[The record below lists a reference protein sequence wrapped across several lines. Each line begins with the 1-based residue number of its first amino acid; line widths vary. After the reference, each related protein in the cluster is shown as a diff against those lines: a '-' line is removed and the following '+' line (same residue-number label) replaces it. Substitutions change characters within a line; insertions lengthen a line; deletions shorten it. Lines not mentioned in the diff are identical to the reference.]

1 MPHPFQFQT
10 SPFAGPDTTE
20 ANVFVHGYSA
30 GHSDED
36 KQFLLDKIPGQLKHY
51 TNIFAFW
58 PSNHLLRFDKSSLWA
73 FGAAGLNFGKTMSSS
88 PLDSFGIAGAFA
100 KDRMGNFTQARTR
113 AEHMGAVLFDQLQDY
128 LRTNHPKIKT
138 INLIGHSLGG
148 RLVISSLKN
157 FSYRQQLAIN
167 DVLLMAAAVE
177 VTPLEARQL
186 RERFKGR
193 LINAYSKADR
203 TLLLNWGE
211 TCLGRN
217 EVEHFE
223 SIEMND
229 FSHTDYWD
237 RLQEVL
243 VETRFKKAH
252 TPGSSEPAQTPA
264 EALLPPQMPEQ
275 LAEEHDMKLELS
287 SPRDVYQQINDE
299 LAIIIGE
306 LKHPSDDE
314 ALNQAREEALRRLT
328 EHRIALFERLAELEK
343 NAEWNTFTIAFYG
356 ETGAGKSTL
365 IETLRILLQEPGKL
379 VSQQAFRKLREQYG
393 LTEETMQGLQRSIDQ
408 VEARLEELTQQ
419 LSTTVQ
425 QFEQPFRDAQ
435 SALDHANAR
444 SSEVKQR
451 LGGALAQH
459 EQSHKDALAAVT
471 RMHTLLASRKSN
483 ASLWQMLLNLFRT
496 MPEELQLN
504 EATAA
509 LTVTTAARDSAAAT
523 LDVEQ
528 TKAEQER
535 LAMER
540 QVSEIATK
548 RGDACAALSAQ
559 QAEATQQQRTL
570 IQQRL
575 EQKTQ
580 LEQLLGELQ
589 LHADGQIIGHGL
601 SDFTRETQRYEF
613 ELDGQP
619 FALLDVPGIEGK
631 EGLVLG
637 QIERAVQTAHA
648 VFYVTNQAAP
658 PQTGDG
664 KHQGTLEKI
673 KQHLGAQ
680 TEVWSIFN
688 KKITNP
694 KHSLTDRQLV
704 SDDETASLAGL
715 DQKMSEQ
722 LGKHYKSVFAL
733 SALPA
738 FLAST
743 DHLAPGSQ
751 NAKRRSKVLEDF
763 GADELLEKSRL
774 RPFLQLLGRQ
784 LIQNG
789 KTKIIRANF
798 NKANEALN
806 HTTQTLSGVQQ
817 TLNALSE
824 KLSQEEQS
832 AKSQLTSSFGALK
845 KRLES
850 CGETLIDNFASKVRN
865 DVYAR
870 IEKDI
875 SNDAFKSALTEQLDA
890 QQRQLGKQLPVAVN
904 VEVGKF
910 QKAAEDILSRFEKHA
925 QELTS
930 SYGKLGSMRFNQPF
944 NLNIKI
950 DNGIKV
956 ATLLAS
962 LVGIAAAPFTGGA
975 SLWIAGASIL
985 GALISIGKALWSAL
999 STDYKMS
1006 QQRQALDKN
1015 LRSATAQLRDMLRE
1029 SLDSALSEMQKTI
1042 DQLDLALEAPAKQA
1056 ANQVSTL
1063 SRSTIRLKTLSRQ
1076 IELAGNL

>member
-1 MPHPFQFQT
+1 MTAGSVGGNSFQ
-10 SPFAGPDTTE
+10 
-20 ANVFVHGYSA
+20 
-30 GHSDED
+30 
-36 KQFLLDKIPGQLKHY
+36 LLG
-51 TNIFAFW
+51 
-58 PSNHLLRFDKSSLWA
+58 
-73 FGAAGLNFGKTMSSS
+73 
-88 PLDSFGIAGAFA
+88 
-100 KDRMGNFTQARTR
+100 
-113 AEHMGAVLFDQLQDY
+113 
-128 LRTNHPKIKT
+128 
-138 INLIGHSLGG
+138 
-148 RLVISSLKN
+148 
-157 FSYRQQLAIN
+157 
-167 DVLLMAAAVE
+167 
-177 VTPLEARQL
+177 
-186 RERFKGR
+186 
-193 LINAYSKADR
+193 
-203 TLLLNWGE
+203 
-211 TCLGRN
+211 
-217 EVEHFE
+217 
-223 SIEMND
+223 
-229 FSHTDYWD
+229 
-237 RLQEVL
+237 
-243 VETRFKKAH
+243 
-252 TPGSSEPAQTPA
+252 PGSSELGAIPA
-264 EALLPPQMPEQ
+264 EELSPPLAPEQ
-275 LAEEHDMKLELS
+275 LTEENEMKLELN

-299 LAIIIGE
+299 LALIIGE
-306 LKHPSDDE
+306 LRHPSDDE

-328 EHRIALFERLAELEK
+328 EHRTTLFNRLAELEK

-365 IETLRILLQEPGKL
+365 IETLRILLQEPGKRA
-379 VSQQAFRKLREQYG
+379 SQEAFRKLRDQYG
-393 LTEETMQGLQRSIDQ
+393 LTEQTLQELQQSLEQAET
-408 VEARLEELTQQ
+408 RLEELTQQ
-419 LSTTVQ
+419 LSATVQ
-425 QFEQPFRDAQ
+425 QFEQPFKDAQ
-435 SALDHANAR
+435 SALEQASAR
-444 SSEVKQR
+444 SSELKQQ

-471 RMHTLLASRKSN
+471 RLHTLLAARKSN
-483 ASLWQMLLNLFRT
+483 ASLWQMLLNLFRK

-504 EATAA
+504 EATAS
-509 LTVTTAARDSAAAT
+509 LTITTAARDSAATT

-528 TKAEQER
+528 RKAEQER

-548 RGDACAALSAQ
+548 RDEACAALSVQ
-559 QAEATQQQRTL
+559 QAQTTQQQRTL
-570 IQQRL
+570 TEQRL
-575 EQKTQ
+575 QQETQ
-580 LEQLLGELQ
+580 LAQLLGELQ
-589 LHADGQIIGHGL
+589 VHADGEIIGDGRA
-601 SDFTRETQRYEF
+601 DYTRTTQRYEF

-631 EGLVLG
+631 EGLVLD

-680 TEVWSIFN
+680 TEVWAIFN

-694 KHSLTDRQLV
+694 KQSLTDRPLV

-722 LGKHYKSVFAL
+722 LGKHYQNVFPL

-763 GADELLEKSRL
+763 SAHELLEKSRL
-774 RPFLQLLGRQ
+774 RPFLDLLGRQ
-784 LIQNG
+784 LIHNG
-789 KTKIIRANF
+789 KAKIIRANF
-798 NKANEALN
+798 NKANDALN

-865 DVYAR
+865 DIYAR

-875 SNDAFKSALTEQLDA
+875 SNDAFKSALTEQLEI
-890 QQRQLGKQLPVAVN
+890 QQRQLSKQLPVAVN
-904 VEVGKF
+904 LEVRKF

-956 ATLLAS
+956 AGLLAS

-975 SLWIAGASIL
+975 SLWLAGASIL

-1015 LRSATAQLRDMLRE
+1015 LRSATEQLRDILRK

>member
-10 SPFAGPDTTE
+10 APLAGSDTTE

-36 KQFLLDKIPGQLKHY
+36 KQLLLEKIPDHLKHY

-73 FGAAGLNFGKTMSSS
+73 IGGAGLNFARTMSSS
-88 PLDSFGIAGAFA
+88 PFDSFGLAGAFA
-100 KDRMGNFTQARTR
+100 KDRLGNFTQARTR
-113 AEHMGAVLFDQLQDY
+113 AEQMGAVLFDQLQDY
-128 LRTNHPKIKT
+128 LLSNHPKIKT

-148 RLVISSLKN
+148 RLVISSLKS
-157 FSYRQQLAIN
+157 FSYRKQLAIN

-177 VTPLEARQL
+177 VTAMEARRL

-229 FSHTDYWD
+229 FGHTDYWE
-237 RLQEVL
+237 RLPEVL
-243 VETRFKKAH
+243 AQTRFKAH
-252 TPGSSEPAQTPA
+252 ALGSSELAQTAA
-264 EALLPPQMPEQ
+264 EELLPPLAPEQ
-275 LAEEHDMKLELS
+275 PAEEHDMKRELNN
-287 SPRDVYQQINDE
+287 PRDVYQQINDE
-299 LAIIIGE
+299 LALIIGE
-306 LKHPSDDE
+306 LRHSSDDE
-314 ALNQAREEALRRLT
+314 ALNLAREEAVRRLT
-328 EHRIALFERLAELEK
+328 EHRTALFERLAELEK
-343 NAEWNTFTIAFYG
+343 NAEWNMFTIAFYG

-365 IETLRILLQEPGKL
+365 IETLRILLQEPGKRA
-379 VSQQAFRKLREQYG
+379 SQEAFRKLRDQHV
-393 LTEETMQGLQRSIDQ
+393 LIEETLQGLQLSVEQ
-408 VEARLEELTQQ
+408 TEARLQELTQQ
-419 LSTTVQ
+419 LNATLF

-435 SALDHANAR
+435 SALDQANVR
-444 SSEVKQR
+444 SSEVKKR
-451 LGGALAQH
+451 LGGAFEQH
-459 EQSHKDALAAVT
+459 EQSHKEALAAVA
-471 RMHTLLASRKSN
+471 RLHTLLATRKSN
-483 ASLWQMLLNLFRT
+483 VSLWQALLNLFRT
-496 MPEELQLN
+496 MPEEFQLN
-504 EATAA
+504 EATASLIA
-509 LTVTTAARDSAAAT
+509 TTAARDSAAAT

-528 TKAEQER
+528 TKAEQAR
-535 LAMER
+535 LEMER
-540 QVSEIATK
+540 QLGEIAT
-548 RGDACAALSAQ
+548 RRDDACAALSAQ
-559 QAEATQQQRTL
+559 QAEATQQHRALT
-570 IQQRL
+570 L
-575 EQKTQ
+575 EQ
-580 LEQLLGELQ
+580 LEHETRLAQLLGELQ
-589 LHADGQIIGHGL
+589 VHADGQIIGHGL

-631 EGLVLG
+631 EGLVLD

-680 TEVWSIFN
+680 TEVWTIFN

-694 KHSLTDRQLV
+694 KHSLTDRPLV

-722 LGKHYKSVFAL
+722 LGKHYQNVFPL

-743 DHLAPGSQ
+743 DHFSPGSQ

-774 RPFLQLLGRQ
+774 RLFLDLLGRQ
-784 LIQNG
+784 LIHNG
-789 KTKIIRANF
+789 KAKIIRANF
-798 NKANEALN
+798 NKANDALN

-817 TLNALSE
+817 TLKALSE

-865 DVYAR
+865 DIYAR
-870 IEKDI
+870 IDKDI
-875 SNDAFKSALTEQLDA
+875 SNDTFKSALTEQLET
-890 QQRQLGKQLPVAVN
+890 QQRQLSKKLPVAVH
-904 VEVGKF
+904 VEVDKF
-910 QKAAEDILSRFEKHA
+910 QKAAVDILSRFEKHA

-950 DNGIKV
+950 DNGINV
-956 ATLLAS
+956 AGLLAS

-975 SLWIAGASIL
+975 SLWLVGASVL
-985 GALISIGKALWSAL
+985 TALVSIGKAVWSAL
-999 STDYKMS
+999 SKDYKMS
-1006 QQRQALDKN
+1006 QQRRALDTN
-1015 LRSATAQLRDMLRE
+1015 LRSATEQLRGMLRE
-1029 SLDSALSEMQKTI
+1029 SLDSAMSEMQKTI

>member
-10 SPFAGPDTTE
+10 SPLAGSDTTE
-20 ANVFVHGYSA
+20 ANIFVHGYSA

-36 KQFLLDKIPGQLKHY
+36 KQFLLDKIPDHLKHY

-73 FGAAGLNFGKTMSSS
+73 IGGAGLNFAKTMSSS
-88 PLDSFGIAGAFA
+88 PLDSFGLAGAFA
-100 KDRMGNFTQARTR
+100 KDRLGNFTQARTR
-113 AEHMGAVLFDQLQDY
+113 AEQMGAVLFDQLQDY
-128 LRTNHPKIKT
+128 LLSNHPKIKT
-138 INLIGHSLGG
+138 VNLIGHSLGG
-148 RLVISSLKN
+148 RLVISSLKS
-157 FSYRQQLAIN
+157 FSYRKQLAIN

-177 VTPLEARQL
+177 VTAMEARRL

-229 FSHTDYWD
+229 FGHTDYWE
-237 RLQEVL
+237 RLPEVL
-243 VETRFKKAH
+243 AQTRFKARA
-252 TPGSSEPAQTPA
+252 PGSLELAQTAA
-264 EALLPPQMPEQ
+264 EELLPPLAPEQ
-275 LAEEHDMKLELS
+275 PAEEHDMKRELN

-299 LAIIIGE
+299 LALIIGE
-306 LKHPSDDE
+306 LRHSSDDE
-314 ALNQAREEALRRLT
+314 ALNLAREEALRRLT
-328 EHRIALFERLAELEK
+328 EHRTALFERLAELEK

-365 IETLRILLQEPGKL
+365 IETLRILLQEPGKRA
-379 VSQQAFRKLREQYG
+379 SQEAFRKLRDQYG
-393 LTEETMQGLQRSIDQ
+393 LIEETLQGLQLS
-408 VEARLEELTQQ
+408 VEQAEVRLQELTQQ
-419 LSTTVQ
+419 LNATLL
-425 QFEQPFRDAQ
+425 QFEQPLLDAQ
-435 SALDHANAR
+435 SALDQANVR

-451 LGGALAQH
+451 LGGAFEQH
-459 EQSHKDALAAVT
+459 EQSHKEALAAVA
-471 RMHTLLASRKSN
+471 RLHSLLATRKSN
-483 ASLWQMLLNLFRT
+483 VSLWQAVLNLFRT
-496 MPEELQLN
+496 MPEEFQLN
-504 EATAA
+504 EATASLIA
-509 LTVTTAARDSAAAT
+509 TTAARDSAAVT

-528 TKAEQER
+528 TKAEHAR
-535 LAMER
+535 LEMER
-540 QVSEIATK
+540 QLGEIAT
-548 RGDACAALSAQ
+548 RRNDACAALSAQ
-559 QAEATQQQRTL
+559 QAEATQQHRALTL
-570 IQQRL
+570 ERL
-575 EQKTQ
+575 EHETR
-580 LEQLLGELQ
+580 LAQLLGELQ
-589 LHADGQIIGHGL
+589 VHADGQIIGHGL

-631 EGLVLG
+631 EGLVLD
-637 QIERAVQTAHA
+637 QIERALQTAHA

-664 KHQGTLEKI
+664 EHQGTLEKI

-680 TEVWSIFN
+680 TEVWTIFN

-694 KHSLTDRQLV
+694 KHSLTDRPLV

-722 LGKHYKSVFAL
+722 LGKHYQNVFPL

-743 DHLAPGSQ
+743 DHFSPGSQ

-774 RPFLQLLGRQ
+774 RLFLDLLGRQ
-784 LIQNG
+784 LIHNG
-789 KTKIIRANF
+789 KAKIIRANF
-798 NKANEALN
+798 NKANDALN
-806 HTTQTLSGVQQ
+806 HTTHTLSGVQQ
-817 TLNALSE
+817 TLKALSE

-832 AKSQLTSSFGALK
+832 AKSQLISSFGALK

-850 CGETLIDNFASKVRN
+850 SGETLIDNFASKVRN
-865 DVYAR
+865 DIYAR
-870 IEKDI
+870 IDKDI
-875 SNDAFKSALTEQLDA
+875 SNDTFKSALTEQLET
-890 QQRQLGKQLPVAVN
+890 QQRQLSKQLPVAVH
-904 VEVGKF
+904 VEVDKF
-910 QKAAEDILSRFEKHA
+910 QKAAVDILSRFEKHA

-950 DNGIKV
+950 DNGINV
-956 ATLLAS
+956 AGLLAS

-975 SLWIAGASIL
+975 SLWLVGASVL
-985 GALISIGKALWSAL
+985 TALVSIGKAIWSAL

-1006 QQRQALDKN
+1006 QQRRALDTN
-1015 LRSATAQLRDMLRE
+1015 LRSATEQLRGMFRE

-1042 DQLDLALEAPAKQA
+1042 DQLDLALEAPAQQA

-1063 SRSTIRLKTLSRQ
+1063 SRSTIRLKILSRQ

>member
-10 SPFAGPDTTE
+10 APLAGSDTTE

-36 KQFLLDKIPGQLKHY
+36 KQLLLEKIPDHLKHY

-73 FGAAGLNFGKTMSSS
+73 IGGAGLNFARTMSSS
-88 PLDSFGIAGAFA
+88 PFDSFGLAGAFA
-100 KDRMGNFTQARTR
+100 KDRLGNFTQARTR
-113 AEHMGAVLFDQLQDY
+113 AEQMGAVLFDQLQDY
-128 LRTNHPKIKT
+128 LLSNHPKIKT

-148 RLVISSLKN
+148 RLVISSLKS
-157 FSYRQQLAIN
+157 FSYRKQLAIN

-177 VTPLEARQL
+177 VTAMEARRL

-229 FSHTDYWD
+229 FGHTDYWE
-237 RLQEVL
+237 RLPEVL
-243 VETRFKKAH
+243 AQTRFKAH
-252 TPGSSEPAQTPA
+252 ALGSSELAQTDA
-264 EALLPPQMPEQ
+264 EELLPPLAPEQ
-275 LAEEHDMKLELS
+275 PAEEHDMKRELNN
-287 SPRDVYQQINDE
+287 PRDVYQQINDE
-299 LAIIIGE
+299 LALIIGE
-306 LKHPSDDE
+306 LRHSSDDE
-314 ALNQAREEALRRLT
+314 ALNLAREEAVRRLT
-328 EHRIALFERLAELEK
+328 EHRTALFERLAELEK
-343 NAEWNTFTIAFYG
+343 NAEWNMFTIAFYG

-365 IETLRILLQEPGKL
+365 IETLRILLQEPGKRA
-379 VSQQAFRKLREQYG
+379 SQEAFRKLRDQHG
-393 LTEETMQGLQRSIDQ
+393 LIEETLQGLQLSVEQ
-408 VEARLEELTQQ
+408 TEARLQELTQQ
-419 LSTTVQ
+419 LNATLL

-435 SALDHANAR
+435 SALDQANVR
-444 SSEVKQR
+444 SSEVKKR
-451 LGGALAQH
+451 LGGAFEQH
-459 EQSHKDALAAVT
+459 EQSHKEALAAVA
-471 RMHTLLASRKSN
+471 RLHTLLATRKSN
-483 ASLWQMLLNLFRT
+483 VSLWQALLNLFRT
-496 MPEELQLN
+496 MPEEFQLN
-504 EATAA
+504 EATASLIA
-509 LTVTTAARDSAAAT
+509 TTAARDSAAAT

-528 TKAEQER
+528 TKAEQAR
-535 LAMER
+535 LEMER
-540 QVSEIATK
+540 QLGEIAT
-548 RGDACAALSAQ
+548 RRDDACAALSAQ
-559 QAEATQQQRTL
+559 QAEATQQHRALT
-570 IQQRL
+570 L
-575 EQKTQ
+575 EQ
-580 LEQLLGELQ
+580 LEHETRLAQLLGELQ
-589 LHADGQIIGHGL
+589 VHADGQIIGHGL

-631 EGLVLG
+631 EGLVLD

-680 TEVWSIFN
+680 TEVWTIFN

-694 KHSLTDRQLV
+694 KHSLTDRPLV

-722 LGKHYKSVFAL
+722 LGKHYQNVFPL

-743 DHLAPGSQ
+743 DHFSPGSQ

-774 RPFLQLLGRQ
+774 RLFLDLLGRQ
-784 LIQNG
+784 LIHNG
-789 KTKIIRANF
+789 KAKIIRANF
-798 NKANEALN
+798 KKANDALN

-817 TLNALSE
+817 TLKALSE

-865 DVYAR
+865 DIYAR
-870 IEKDI
+870 IDKDI
-875 SNDAFKSALTEQLDA
+875 SNDTFKSALTEQLET
-890 QQRQLGKQLPVAVN
+890 QQRQLSKKLPVAVH
-904 VEVGKF
+904 VEVDKF
-910 QKAAEDILSRFEKHA
+910 QKAAVDILSRFEKHA

-950 DNGIKV
+950 DNGINV
-956 ATLLAS
+956 AGLLAS

-975 SLWIAGASIL
+975 SLWLVGASVL
-985 GALISIGKALWSAL
+985 TALVSIGKAVWSAL
-999 STDYKMS
+999 SKDYKMS
-1006 QQRQALDKN
+1006 QQRRALDTN
-1015 LRSATAQLRDMLRE
+1015 LRSATEQLRGMLRE

>member
-10 SPFAGPDTTE
+10 SPFVGPDTTE

-36 KQFLLDKIPGQLKHY
+36 KQFLLDKIPDHLKHY

-58 PSNHLLRFDKSSLWA
+58 PSNDLLRFDKSSLWA
-73 FGAAGLNFGKTMSSS
+73 LGAAGLNFGKTMSSS
-88 PLDSFGIAGAFA
+88 PLDFLGLAGALA
-100 KDRMGNFTQARTR
+100 NDRMGNFTQARTR

-128 LRTNHPKIKT
+128 LRSNHPKIKT

-157 FSYRQQLAIN
+157 FSYRQQLTIN

-177 VTPLEARQL
+177 VTAMEARQL

-229 FSHTDYWD
+229 FSHTDYWE
-237 RLQEVL
+237 RLPEVL
-243 VETRFKKAH
+243 AETRFKAH
-252 TPGSSEPAQTPA
+252 APCSSEPAQTPA
-264 EALLPPQMPEQ
+264 EELLPPLAPEQ
-275 LAEEHDMKLELS
+275 PAEEHDMKLELN

-299 LAIIIGE
+299 LALIIGE
-306 LKHPSDDE
+306 LRHPSDDE
-314 ALNQAREEALRRLT
+314 ALNLAREEALRRLT
-328 EHRIALFERLAELEK
+328 EHRTALFERLAELEM

-365 IETLRILLQEPGKL
+365 IETLRILLQEPGKRA
-379 VSQQAFRKLREQYG
+379 SQEAFRKLRDQYG
-393 LTEETMQGLQRSIDQ
+393 LTEETLQGLQRSIEQ
-408 VEARLEELTQQ
+408 AEARLEELTQQ
-419 LSTTVQ
+419 LIATVL

-435 SALDHANAR
+435 SALDQANTR
-444 SSEVKQR
+444 PSEVKQR
-451 LGGALAQH
+451 LGGAFEQH
-459 EQSHKDALAAVT
+459 EQSHKEALAAVT
-471 RMHTLLASRKSN
+471 RLHTLLATRKNN
-483 ASLWQMLLNLFRT
+483 ASLWQTLLNLFRK

-504 EATAA
+504 EATAS
-509 LTVTTAARDSAAAT
+509 LTATTAARDSAAAT

-528 TKAEQER
+528 TKAEHAR
-535 LAMER
+535 LEMER
-540 QVSEIATK
+540 QVSEIAT
-548 RGDACAALSAQ
+548 RRDDACAALSAQ
-559 QAEATQQQRTL
+559 QAEATQQQRALT
-570 IQQRL
+570 QQRL
-575 EQKTQ
+575 EHETH
-580 LEQLLGELQ
+580 LAQLLGELQ
-589 LHADGQIIGHGL
+589 VHADGQIIGHGL

-613 ELDGQP
+613 ELDGHP

-631 EGLVLG
+631 EGLVLD

-664 KHQGTLEKI
+664 QHQGTLEKI

-680 TEVWSIFN
+680 TEVWTIFN

-694 KHSLTDRQLV
+694 KHSLTDRPLV

-722 LGKHYKSVFAL
+722 LGKHYQNVFSL

-774 RPFLQLLGRQ
+774 RPFLDLLGRQ
-784 LIQNG
+784 LIHNG
-789 KTKIIRANF
+789 KAKIIRANF
-798 NKANEALN
+798 NKANDALN

-817 TLNALSE
+817 TLSALSE

-875 SNDAFKSALTEQLDA
+875 SNDAFKSALTEQLET
-890 QQRQLGKQLPVAVN
+890 QQRQLSKQLPAAVS

-950 DNGIKV
+950 DNGVNV
-956 ATLLAS
+956 AGLLAS

-975 SLWIAGASIL
+975 SLWFVGASVL
-985 GALISIGKALWSAL
+985 AALVSIGKALWSAL

-1015 LRSATAQLRDMLRE
+1015 LRSATEQLRDMLRE

>member
-20 ANVFVHGYSA
+20 ANVFIHGYSA

-36 KQFLLDKIPGQLKHY
+36 KQSLLGKIPEQLKHY

-58 PSNHLLRFDKSSLWA
+58 PSNHILRLDKASALKL
-73 FGAAGLNFGKTMSSS
+73 GAASLNFGMTMMRS
-88 PLDSFGIAGAFA
+88 PLDSLGLVGAVA
-100 KDRMGNFTQARTR
+100 KDRMGNFGDARLR
-113 AEHMGAVLFDQLQDY
+113 AESMGKVLFDQLQAY
-128 LRTNHPKIKT
+128 LETNHPQIKT

-148 RLVISSLKN
+148 RLVISSLKS
-157 FSYRQQLAIN
+157 FSSKQLAIN

-177 VTPLEARQL
+177 VTASEARQL
-186 RERFKGR
+186 RESFKGR
-193 LINAYSKADR
+193 LINAYSKTDR

-211 TCLGRN
+211 TCMGRN

-223 SIEMND
+223 SIEMNE
-229 FSHTDYWD
+229 FGHTDYWP
-237 RLQEVL
+237 RLPEVL
-243 VETRFKKAH
+243 TNTRFKVHA
-252 TPGSSEPAQTPA
+252 PGSSEPAQTPA
-264 EALLPPQMPEQ
+264 DALLPPLTPEQ
-275 LAEEHDMKLELS
+275 PAEEHDMKLELK

-299 LAIIIGE
+299 LALIIGE
-306 LKHPSDDE
+306 LRHPSDDE

-328 EHRIALFERLAELEK
+328 EHRAMLFDRLAELEK

-365 IETLRILLQEPGKL
+365 IETLRILLQEPGKRA
-379 VSQQAFRKLREQYG
+379 SQEAFRKLRDQYG
-393 LTEETMQGLQRSIDQ
+393 LTEETLQGLQQNIEQ

-419 LSTTVQ
+419 LSATVL
-425 QFEQPFRDAQ
+425 QFEQPFKEAQ
-435 SALDHANAR
+435 SALEQANAR

-451 LGGALAQH
+451 FGGALAQH

-471 RMHTLLASRKSN
+471 RLHTLLATRKSN
-483 ASLWQMLLNLFRT
+483 ASLWQMLLGLFKK

-504 EATAA
+504 EATAS
-509 LTVTTAARDSAAAT
+509 LTQTTTARDSAAAT

-535 LAMER
+535 IAMER
-540 QVSEIATK
+540 QVSEIAT
-548 RGDACAALSAQ
+548 RRDEACAALSAQ
-559 QAEATQQQRTL
+559 QAQATQQQRTL
-570 IQQRL
+570 TEQRL
-575 EQKTQ
+575 VHETQ
-580 LEQLLGELQ
+580 LAQLLGELQ
-589 LHADGQIIGHGL
+589 VHADGEIIGDGRA
-601 SDFTRETQRYEF
+601 DYTRTTQRYEF

-631 EGLVLG
+631 EGLVLD

-680 TEVWSIFN
+680 TEVWTIFN

-694 KHSLTDRQLV
+694 KHSLTDRPLV

-722 LGKHYKSVFAL
+722 LGKHYQNVFPL

-763 GADELLEKSRL
+763 GAHELLEKSRL
-774 RPFLQLLGRQ
+774 RPFLDLLGRQ

-789 KTKIIRANF
+789 KAKIIRANF
-798 NKANEALN
+798 NKANDALN

-865 DVYAR
+865 DMYAR
-870 IEKDI
+870 IETDI
-875 SNDAFKSALTEQLDA
+875 SNDAFKSALTEQLET
-890 QQRQLGKQLPVAVN
+890 QQRHLSKQLPVAVN
-904 VEVGKF
+904 LEVGKF

-975 SLWIAGASIL
+975 SLWLAGASIL

-1015 LRSATAQLRDMLRE
+1015 LRSATEQLRDMLRE
-1029 SLDSALSEMQKTI
+1029 SLESALSEMQKTI

-1056 ANQVSTL
+1056 ANQVTTL
-1063 SRSTIRLKTLSRQ
+1063 SRSTNRLTTLSRQ

>member
-10 SPFAGPDTTE
+10 SPLAGSDNTE

-36 KQFLLDKIPGQLKHY
+36 KQFLLDKIPDHLKHY

-73 FGAAGLNFGKTMSSS
+73 IGGAGLNLAKTLSSS
-88 PLDSFGIAGAFA
+88 PLDSFGLAGAFA
-100 KDRMGNFTQARTR
+100 KDRLGNFTQARTR
-113 AEHMGAVLFDQLQDY
+113 AEQMGAVLIDQLQDY
-128 LRTNHPKIKT
+128 LLSNHPNIKT

-148 RLVISSLKN
+148 RLVISSLKS
-157 FSYRQQLAIN
+157 FSYRKQLAVN

-177 VTPLEARQL
+177 VTAMEARRL

-229 FSHTDYWD
+229 FGHTDYWE
-237 RLQEVL
+237 RLPEVL
-243 VETRFKKAH
+243 AQTRFKAH
-252 TPGSSEPAQTPA
+252 APGLSELAQTA
-264 EALLPPQMPEQ
+264 SEELLPTLAPEQ
-275 LAEEHDMKLELS
+275 PAEEHDMKLELN

-299 LAIIIGE
+299 LALIIGE
-306 LKHPSDDE
+306 LRHSSDDE
-314 ALNQAREEALRRLT
+314 ALNLAREEALRRLT
-328 EHRIALFERLAELEK
+328 EHRTALFERLAELEK

-365 IETLRILLQEPGKL
+365 IETLRILLQEPGKRA
-379 VSQQAFRKLREQYG
+379 SQEAFRKLRDQHG
-393 LTEETMQGLQRSIDQ
+393 LTEETLQGLQQSIEQ
-408 VEARLEELTQQ
+408 AEARLQELTQQ
-419 LSTTVQ
+419 LSATLL

-435 SALDHANAR
+435 SALDQANVR

-451 LGGALAQH
+451 LGSAFEQH
-459 EQSHKDALAAVT
+459 EQSHKEALAAVA
-471 RMHTLLASRKSN
+471 RLHTLLATRKSN
-483 ASLWQMLLNLFRT
+483 VSLWQALLNLFRT

-504 EATAA
+504 EATASLIA
-509 LTVTTAARDSAAAT
+509 TTAARDSAAAT

-528 TKAEQER
+528 TKAEHAR
-535 LAMER
+535 LEMER
-540 QVSEIATK
+540 QLGEIAT
-548 RGDACAALSAQ
+548 RRDDACAALSAQ
-559 QAEATQQQRTL
+559 QAEATQQQRALTL
-570 IQQRL
+570 ERL
-575 EQKTQ
+575 EHETR
-580 LEQLLGELQ
+580 LAQLLGELQ
-589 LHADGQIIGHGL
+589 VHADGQIIGHGL

-631 EGLVLG
+631 EGLVLD

-680 TEVWSIFN
+680 TEVWTIFN

-694 KHSLTDRQLV
+694 KHSLTDRPLV

-722 LGKHYKSVFAL
+722 LGKHYQNVFPL

-743 DHLAPGSQ
+743 DHFSPGSQ

-774 RPFLQLLGRQ
+774 RLFLDLLGRQ
-784 LIQNG
+784 LIHNG
-789 KTKIIRANF
+789 KAKIIRANF
-798 NKANEALN
+798 NKANDALN

-817 TLNALSE
+817 TLKALSE

-870 IEKDI
+870 IDKDI
-875 SNDAFKSALTEQLDA
+875 SNDAFKSALTEQLET
-890 QQRQLGKQLPVAVN
+890 QQRQLSKQLPLAVH
-904 VEVGKF
+904 VEVDKF
-910 QKAAEDILSRFEKHA
+910 QKAAVDILSRFEKHA

-950 DNGIKV
+950 DNGINV
-956 ATLLAS
+956 AGLLAS

-975 SLWIAGASIL
+975 SLWLVGASVL
-985 GALISIGKALWSAL
+985 TALVSIGKAIWSAL

-1006 QQRQALDKN
+1006 QQRRALDTN
-1015 LRSATAQLRDMLRE
+1015 LRSATEQLRGMLLE
-1029 SLDSALSEMQKTI
+1029 SLDSAMSEMQKTI

>member
-10 SPFAGPDTTE
+10 APLAGSDTTE

-36 KQFLLDKIPGQLKHY
+36 KQLLLEKIPDHLKHY

-73 FGAAGLNFGKTMSSS
+73 IGGAGLNFARTMSSS
-88 PLDSFGIAGAFA
+88 PFDSFGLAGAFA
-100 KDRMGNFTQARTR
+100 KDRLGNFTQARTR
-113 AEHMGAVLFDQLQDY
+113 AEQMGAVLFDQLQDY
-128 LRTNHPKIKT
+128 LLSNHPKIKT

-148 RLVISSLKN
+148 RLVISSLKS
-157 FSYRQQLAIN
+157 FSYRKQLAIN

-177 VTPLEARQL
+177 VTAMEARRL

-217 EVEHFE
+217 KVEHFE

-229 FSHTDYWD
+229 FGHTDYWE
-237 RLQEVL
+237 RLPEVL
-243 VETRFKKAH
+243 AQTRFKAH
-252 TPGSSEPAQTPA
+252 ALGSSELAQTDA
-264 EALLPPQMPEQ
+264 EELLPPLAPEQ
-275 LAEEHDMKLELS
+275 PAEEHDMKRELNN
-287 SPRDVYQQINDE
+287 PRDVYQQINDE
-299 LAIIIGE
+299 LALIIGE
-306 LKHPSDDE
+306 LRHSSDDE
-314 ALNQAREEALRRLT
+314 ALNLAREEAVRRLT
-328 EHRIALFERLAELEK
+328 EHRTALFERLAELEK
-343 NAEWNTFTIAFYG
+343 NAEWNMFTIAFYG

-365 IETLRILLQEPGKL
+365 IETLRILLQEPGKRA
-379 VSQQAFRKLREQYG
+379 SQEAFRKLRDQHG
-393 LTEETMQGLQRSIDQ
+393 LIEETLQGLQLSVEQ
-408 VEARLEELTQQ
+408 TEARLQELTQQ
-419 LSTTVQ
+419 LNATLL

-435 SALDHANAR
+435 SALDQANVR
-444 SSEVKQR
+444 SSEVKKR
-451 LGGALAQH
+451 LGGAFEQH
-459 EQSHKDALAAVT
+459 EQSHKEALAAVA
-471 RMHTLLASRKSN
+471 RLHTLLATRKSN
-483 ASLWQMLLNLFRT
+483 VSLWQALLNLFRT
-496 MPEELQLN
+496 MPEEFQLN
-504 EATAA
+504 EATASLIA
-509 LTVTTAARDSAAAT
+509 TTAARDSAAAT

-528 TKAEQER
+528 TKAEQAR
-535 LAMER
+535 LEMER
-540 QVSEIATK
+540 QLGEIAT
-548 RGDACAALSAQ
+548 RRDDACAALSAQ
-559 QAEATQQQRTL
+559 QAEATQQHRALT
-570 IQQRL
+570 L
-575 EQKTQ
+575 EQ
-580 LEQLLGELQ
+580 LEHETRLAELLGELQ
-589 LHADGQIIGHGL
+589 VHADGQIIGHGL

-631 EGLVLG
+631 EGLVLD

-680 TEVWSIFN
+680 TEVWTIFN

-694 KHSLTDRQLV
+694 KHSLTDRPLV

-722 LGKHYKSVFAL
+722 LGKHYQNVFPL

-743 DHLAPGSQ
+743 DHFSPGSQ

-774 RPFLQLLGRQ
+774 RLFLDLLGRQ
-784 LIQNG
+784 LIHNG
-789 KTKIIRANF
+789 KAKIIRANF
-798 NKANEALN
+798 KKANDALN

-817 TLNALSE
+817 TLKALSE

-865 DVYAR
+865 DIYAR
-870 IEKDI
+870 IDKDI
-875 SNDAFKSALTEQLDA
+875 SNDTFKSALTEQLET
-890 QQRQLGKQLPVAVN
+890 QQRQLSKKLPVAVH
-904 VEVGKF
+904 VEVDKF
-910 QKAAEDILSRFEKHA
+910 QKAAVDILSRFEKHA

-950 DNGIKV
+950 DNGINV
-956 ATLLAS
+956 AGLLAS

-975 SLWIAGASIL
+975 SLWLVGASVL
-985 GALISIGKALWSAL
+985 TALVSIGKAVWSAL
-999 STDYKMS
+999 SKDYKMS
-1006 QQRQALDKN
+1006 QQRRALDTN
-1015 LRSATAQLRDMLRE
+1015 LRSATEQLRGMLRE

>member
-10 SPFAGPDTTE
+10 APLAGSDTTE

-36 KQFLLDKIPGQLKHY
+36 KQLLLEKIPDHLKHY

-73 FGAAGLNFGKTMSSS
+73 IGGAGLNFARTMSSS
-88 PLDSFGIAGAFA
+88 PFDSFGLAGAFA
-100 KDRMGNFTQARTR
+100 KDRLGNFTQARTR
-113 AEHMGAVLFDQLQDY
+113 AEQMGAVLFDQLQDY
-128 LRTNHPKIKT
+128 LLSNHPKIKT

-148 RLVISSLKN
+148 RLVISSLKS
-157 FSYRQQLAIN
+157 FSYRKQLAIN

-177 VTPLEARQL
+177 VTAMEARRL

-217 EVEHFE
+217 KVEHFE

-229 FSHTDYWD
+229 FGHTDYWE
-237 RLQEVL
+237 RLPEVL
-243 VETRFKKAH
+243 AQTRFKAH
-252 TPGSSEPAQTPA
+252 ALGSSELAQTDA
-264 EALLPPQMPEQ
+264 EELLPPLAPEQ
-275 LAEEHDMKLELS
+275 PAEEHDMKRELNN
-287 SPRDVYQQINDE
+287 PRDVYQQINDE
-299 LAIIIGE
+299 LALIIGE
-306 LKHPSDDE
+306 LRHSSDDE
-314 ALNQAREEALRRLT
+314 ALNLAREEAVRRLT
-328 EHRIALFERLAELEK
+328 EHRTALFERLAELEK
-343 NAEWNTFTIAFYG
+343 NAEWNMFTIAFYG

-365 IETLRILLQEPGKL
+365 IETLRILLQEPGKRA
-379 VSQQAFRKLREQYG
+379 SQEAFRKLRDQHG
-393 LTEETMQGLQRSIDQ
+393 LIEETLQGLQLSVEQ
-408 VEARLEELTQQ
+408 TEARLQELTQQ
-419 LSTTVQ
+419 LNATLL

-435 SALDHANAR
+435 SALDQANVR
-444 SSEVKQR
+444 SSEVKKR
-451 LGGALAQH
+451 LGGAFEQH
-459 EQSHKDALAAVT
+459 EQSHKEALAAVA
-471 RMHTLLASRKSN
+471 RLHTLLATRKSN
-483 ASLWQMLLNLFRT
+483 VSLWQALLNLFRT
-496 MPEELQLN
+496 MPEEFQLN
-504 EATAA
+504 EATASLIA
-509 LTVTTAARDSAAAT
+509 TTAARDSAAAT

-528 TKAEQER
+528 TKAEQAR
-535 LAMER
+535 LEMER
-540 QVSEIATK
+540 QLGEIAT
-548 RGDACAALSAQ
+548 RRDDACAALSAQ
-559 QAEATQQQRTL
+559 QAEATQQHRALT
-570 IQQRL
+570 L
-575 EQKTQ
+575 EQ
-580 LEQLLGELQ
+580 LEHETRLAQLLGELQ
-589 LHADGQIIGHGL
+589 VHADGQIIGHGL

-631 EGLVLG
+631 EGLVLD

-680 TEVWSIFN
+680 TEVWTIFN

-694 KHSLTDRQLV
+694 KHSLTDRPLV

-722 LGKHYKSVFAL
+722 LGKHYQNVFPL

-743 DHLAPGSQ
+743 DHFSPGSQ

-774 RPFLQLLGRQ
+774 RLFLDLLGRQ
-784 LIQNG
+784 LIHNG
-789 KTKIIRANF
+789 KAKIIRANF
-798 NKANEALN
+798 KKANDALN

-817 TLNALSE
+817 TLKALSE

-865 DVYAR
+865 DIYAR
-870 IEKDI
+870 IDKDI
-875 SNDAFKSALTEQLDA
+875 SNDTFKSALTEQLET
-890 QQRQLGKQLPVAVN
+890 QQRQLSKKLPVAVH
-904 VEVGKF
+904 VEVDKF
-910 QKAAEDILSRFEKHA
+910 QKAAVDILSRFEKHA

-950 DNGIKV
+950 DNGINV
-956 ATLLAS
+956 AGLLAS

-975 SLWIAGASIL
+975 SLWLVGASVL
-985 GALISIGKALWSAL
+985 TALVSIGKAVWSAL
-999 STDYKMS
+999 SKDYKMS
-1006 QQRQALDKN
+1006 QQRRALDTN
-1015 LRSATAQLRDMLRE
+1015 LRSATEQLRGMLRE